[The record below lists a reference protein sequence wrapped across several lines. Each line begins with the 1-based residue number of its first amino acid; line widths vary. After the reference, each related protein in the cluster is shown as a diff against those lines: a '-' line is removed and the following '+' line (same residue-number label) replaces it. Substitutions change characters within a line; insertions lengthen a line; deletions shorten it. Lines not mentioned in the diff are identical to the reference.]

1 VNQKR
6 WSREKW
12 VKTGVNEGGFAPKK
26 NLLCATLWLRVENN
40 NKFIRRKK
48 RVREAI
54 ERYCL
59 NQYDA
64 KRLHKDGWEY
74 ELRIPYNDDE
84 DLERQIEFLMQEMYM
99 TADDDYCFI
108 EADLSES
115 GGDRRW

>member
-1 VNQKR
+1 M
-6 WSREKW
+6 
-12 VKTGVNEGGFAPKK
+12 NEGGFAPKK

-40 NKFIRRKK
+40 KPSAPGKRTIRRKK

-59 NQYDA
+59 NQYNA
-64 KRLHKDGWEY
+64 KRLHKDSWEY
-74 ELRIPYNDDE
+74 ELRIPYDDDE
-84 DLERQIEFLMQEMYM
+84 DLERQIEFLMQEMSM

-108 EADLSES
+108 EADLSEI

>member
-1 VNQKR
+1 M
-6 WSREKW
+6 
-12 VKTGVNEGGFAPKK
+12 VNEGGFAPKK

-59 NQYDA
+59 NQYNA
-64 KRLHKDGWEY
+64 KRLHKDSWEY
-74 ELRIPYNDDE
+74 ELRIPYDDDE
-84 DLERQIEFLMQEMYM
+84 DLERQIEFLMQEMFM

-108 EADLSES
+108 EADLSEI
-115 GGDRRW
+115 GGERRW